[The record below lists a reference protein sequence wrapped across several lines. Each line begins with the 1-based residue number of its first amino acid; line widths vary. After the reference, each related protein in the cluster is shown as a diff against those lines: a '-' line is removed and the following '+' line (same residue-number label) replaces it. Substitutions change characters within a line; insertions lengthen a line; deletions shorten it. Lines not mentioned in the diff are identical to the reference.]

1 VFRSK
6 GHACHLS
13 VARAQGSCRS
23 TQPLLFTDL
32 CKTTATSLAQ
42 FDVEIKEKI
51 DAIQEGSHRLAKLRR
66 VERRQGQVSDD
77 IQALTVFESLCALS
91 KGEKDKTRC
100 PVCLCNL
107 GESTELSG
115 SEKSALVAMTNCGHL
130 FCADCLKDY
139 ANNRVNQGQSNMCCP
154 SCRRAID
161 QKRPAVLVDPEKTSD
176 RFALEERRERAKAL
190 VVKVARLLDESYG
203 QLEPDIWEELYL
215 SIDLPPGAD
224 CSLHSRLTA
233 IPGEFLAHL
242 RAATRIQ
249 VDARPGDMPIADG
262 VSAAG
267 LSSKVRALLA
277 DLPRNERSVVFSESK
292 SAVIHLMMVLNE
304 AGIGCRALFSMQ
316 AIPEAEVALQ
326 DWKSSSLD
334 ELGNEFI
341 TCPVLVVQAGAAAS
355 GLTLTAACKMFIMEP
370 FSRVEEEQQ
379 AYARC
384 HRYGQRQP
392 VHVKC
397 YYVPVSVESRLLEW
411 RKRAFS
417 DSRGIMTQPQTQIVY
432 SSIADGDATGQQEA
446 AAGESE
452 AEQNRTSFLLGLT
465 LASS

>member
-1 VFRSK
+1 MI
-6 GHACHLS
+6 A
-13 VARAQGSCRS
+13 
-23 TQPLLFTDL
+23 
-32 CKTTATSLAQ
+32 ATSLAQ
-42 FDVEIKEKI
+42 YDVEIKEKT
-51 DAIQEGSHRLAKLRR
+51 DAIRDGSHRLARLRR
-66 VERRQGQVSDD
+66 KERRQGQVSDD
-77 IQALTVFESLCALS
+77 IQALTVFEALCALS
-91 KGEKDKTRC
+91 DGEKDKTRC

-107 GESTELSG
+107 GESTESPRG
-115 SEKSALVAMTNCGHL
+115 EQSALVAMTNCGHL

-139 ANNRVNQGQSNMCCP
+139 ANNRVSQGQHNICCP
-154 SCRRAID
+154 SCRRAFD
-161 QKRPAVLVDPEKTSD
+161 QKRPVVLVDPEKTSD
-176 RFALEERRERAKAL
+176 RDALEKRRKRAKAL
-190 VVKVARLLDESYG
+190 VVKVARLLDESFG
-203 QLEPDIWEELYL
+203 QLEPEIWEELYL
-215 SIDLPPGAD
+215 SIDLPSGAD
-224 CSLHSRLTA
+224 CSRHSRLNA
-233 IPGEFLAHL
+233 IPGDFLAHL

-249 VDARPGDMPIADG
+249 LDARPGDMPVTDDG

-292 SAVIHLMMVLNE
+292 SAVIHLMMVLRK
-304 AGIGCRALFSMQ
+304 AGIGCRALFSTQ

-334 ELGNEFI
+334 ELGNELV

-417 DSRGIMTQPQTQIVY
+417 DSRGIMTQPETQIVY
-432 SSIADGDATGQQEA
+432 SSIADGNATGQQEA
-446 AAGESE
+446 AADESE
-452 AEQNRTSFLLGLT
+452 AEQNRTSFLLGLN
-465 LASS
+465 SE